1 MTENDPAQKAGLLAM
16 AVLFPIWGILSPGI
30 LILFA
35 LLLLRLPANV
45 NLGYALILAFTL
57 ILITFICGVATF
69 FLEDKQI
76 RVSKEGLCF
85 PLTYCRGLKFRL
97 ERSWDDLRELKLKWN
112 RQDENDPQNC
122 IVLFFKSGGYAKFVL
137 NKFASEEI
145 EQFLIAFESC
155 SINCQRDSDLDDFEY
170 FLQSRKR
177 GELPSYTQ
185 IWEKSLS
192 NRFTG
197 ATFSPLE
204 PGSKVHEGRYHILRQ
219 LGFGGF
225 AAVYLARNSSGQ
237 NVVLK
242 ESVFPQTTEGLSK
255 AEELFKREAAILSKL
270 DNANISKVYDYFI
283 ENGRHYMS
291 MEYIEGRN
299 LQNLSLQEGPQSPE
313 RVLNWASQL
322 ANTLCYLHQQEPPVV
337 HRDLSPDNILL
348 RPDGSLVLIDFGAAK
363 EIAGTFT
370 GTIIGKQAYI
380 APEQLKGSPS
390 TKSDIYSL
398 GATLF
403 FLLTG
408 QQPVPLT
415 SSKATDKSATVPE
428 QLDSLIFKC
437 TQLDEG
443 QRPDAKEVI
452 AITSQAAEALSAPT
466 GDR

>member
-1 MTENDPAQKAGLLAM
+1 M
-16 AVLFPIWGILSPGI
+16 AVLFPLWGIVSPGI
-30 LILFA
+30 LILFT

-45 NLGYALILAFTL
+45 NLGYALVLAATL
-57 ILITFICGVATF
+57 ILITVVCAALTF

-85 PLTYCRGLKFRL
+85 PLTYCRCLRFKL

-112 RQDENDPQNC
+112 RQDESDPQNC
-122 IVLFFKSGGYAKFVL
+122 IILLFKSGGYAKFVL

-192 NRFTG
+192 NRFSG

-225 AAVYLARNSSGQ
+225 AAVYLARNAAGQ

-242 ESVFPQTTEGLSK
+242 ESVFPQSSDGLSK

-270 DNANISKVYDYFI
+270 DNANIAKVYDYFI

-291 MEYIEGRN
+291 TEYVEGRN
-299 LQNLSLQEGPQSPE
+299 LQSLSLQEGPQAPNK
-313 RVLNWASQL
+313 VLNWAAQL
-322 ANTLCYLHQQEPPVV
+322 ASTLSYLHKQEPAVV
-337 HRDLSPDNILL
+337 HRDISPDNILL

-380 APEQLKGSPS
+380 APEQLKGCPSP
-390 TKSDIYSL
+390 KSDIYSL
-398 GATLF
+398 GATLYF
-403 FLLTG
+403 MLTG
-408 QQPVPLT
+408 EQPVPL
-415 SSKATDKSATVPE
+415 SSSQLSERAEKIPE
-428 QLDSLIFKC
+428 ELSSLIFRC
-437 TQLDEG
+437 TQLDEEL
-443 QRPDAKEVI
+443 RPGANDII
-452 AITSQAAEALSAPT
+452 AIASPAEAQIAT
-466 GDR
+466 AGDL